1 MVERKQINPAK
12 CFYKTNSQGGRYK
25 YCITNEKDYNKY
37 GRLNNQEDR
46 SKINRLALDKIE
58 KKLDKDLEKVKD
70 IRSQIKSKIRKRAK
84 SKKDTVDS
92 APLLEERIRE
102 EIAELRKLKKETKD
116 AKEKI
121 NITNKISSLKKK
133 QKELEEL
140 LDN

>member
-12 CFYKTNSQGGRYK
+12 CFFKFNKNGGRYK
-25 YCITNEKDYNKY
+25 YCVSNQKDYNKY
-37 GRLNNQEDR
+37 NRLKPTKNNNKVD
-46 SKINRLALDKIE
+46 RLALE
-58 KKLDKDLEKVKD
+58 KKLDKDLERVKD
-70 IRSQIKSKIRKRAK
+70 IRSQVKSKIRKRAK

-102 EIAELRKLKKETKD
+102 EIAELRKLKKTAKD

-121 NITNKISSLKKK
+121 NITNKIASLKKK

>member
-25 YCITNEKDYNKY
+25 YCLSNQSDYNKY
-37 GRLNNQEDR
+37 
-46 SKINRLALDKIE
+46 NRLKPTKNNNKVDRLGLE
-58 KKLDKDLEKVKD
+58 KKLDKDLERIKD
-70 IRSQIKSKIRKRAK
+70 IRSEVKSKIRKRAK

-116 AKEKI
+116 EKEKM